1 MLRQVVSGL
10 AGGVVKSVVGN
21 VTGKLEGVIGRGVD
35 GSSMGSL
42 GGKSNYATKNL
53 AYPIDV
59 EEDPMQGHYILFGIR
74 EMTHPKIKRK
84 PSKKLSQI
92 RERIEQDTRGRPTAV
107 GPPSVL
113 SSTGALG
120 LSIANSQKLTPFA
133 QPKGLESGQAHFAYR
148 QAVKNSKRL
157 ATSIAL
163 YMPPNVQVTY
173 TPNYTD
179 VNVGGMAGAIVQG
192 VDLIESMITNKGT
205 TSSTAGMWNEM
216 ESAFKLGMMKSLDA
230 LAPGIRALSQIK
242 DGRIISNKME
252 LSFEGVNRREFNY
265 TFIFM
270 PKSEKEA
277 IIVDEI
283 IWMFKYHAL
292 PEFHESVQ
300 EATHTAVAPPSQL
313 SSNPKITGGSS
324 NVGRS
329 MTIPDTFDITYM
341 YRNKDN
347 SMLNKI
353 STCFCTNVQVQYGG
367 DRYTAYNEI
376 PGKGNPPQRTTLT
389 LSFKEMEIITKKR
402 IDEGF

>member
-21 VTGKLEGVIGRGVD
+21 VTGKLKGVIGRGVD

-230 LAPGIRALSQIK
+230 LAPGIRALSQLK

-252 LSFEGVNRREFNY
+252 LSFEGVNRREFTY
-265 TFIFM
+265 TFIFI

-277 IIVDEI
+277 KIVEQI
-283 IWMFKYHAL
+283 IWMFKYYAS
-292 PEFHESVQ
+292 PAYHETTGDTVTKQ
-300 EATHTAVAPPSQL
+300 GMQQTT
-313 SSNPKITGGSS
+313 SSSL
-324 NVGRS
+324 GRS
-329 MTIPDTFDITYM
+329 MTIPDTFEIQYM
-341 YRNKDN
+341 YQGSENHF
-347 SMLNKI
+347 LNKI

-367 DRYTAYNEI
+367 DRYVAYTPTENVR
-376 PGKGNPPQRTTLT
+376 GQRGAPPQRTTLT
-389 LSFKEMEIITKKR
+389 LTFKELELITKSR
-402 IDEGF
+402 IDQGF